1 MYRRTF
7 ARVDLAACQENV
19 KAVKRMLGS
28 ECKLLA
34 VVKADAYGHGQTHIA
49 RAAEQAGADWLGVAL
64 AEEGEILRGAGVQ
77 LPILILGPV
86 NEAGM
91 RVAVSHQLTLT
102 VFTKAQ
108 VDMAQQAAV
117 ACGKTAEVHIKLDT
131 GMNRIGVKSAEE
143 LQDLLAAL
151 EKAPDVRLTGC
162 FTHFADGGNPDTSFT
177 DSQLQRFR
185 EMLPL
190 LPEGCLTHA
199 AASSALM
206 RLDARFQMVR
216 IGIALYGYPMGS
228 YSEVVRPI
236 LQWEA
241 EITHIK
247 TVAPGEAVGY
257 GVTYRADRPLQV
269 ATIAA
274 GYGDGFSRRLSNLGQ
289 VLVGGKR
296 CPIIGRMCMDQC
308 MVDVT
313 GAGPVQVG
321 DSAVLLGRQGEA
333 QLLADEIAGWLGTI
347 PYEVLLCISPRVPR
361 VYIR

>member
-7 ARVDLAACQENV
+7 ARVDLACQENV
-19 KAVKRMLGS
+19 RERERERAVKRMLGS

-143 LQDLLAAL
+143 LEDLLAAL

-228 YSEVVRPI
+228 YSEGVRPI
-236 LQWEA
+236 LRWEA
-241 EITHIK
+241 ESPTSK
-247 TVAPGEAVGY
+247 PW
-257 GVTYRADRPLQV
+257 
-269 ATIAA
+269 
-274 GYGDGFSRRLSNLGQ
+274 RRGRRWAMASPTGQ
-289 VLVGGKR
+289 
-296 CPIIGRMCMDQC
+296 
-308 MVDVT
+308 T
-313 GAGPVQVG
+313 GLFRWP
-321 DSAVLLGRQGEA
+321 R
-333 QLLADEIAGWLGTI
+333 
-347 PYEVLLCISPRVPR
+347 SPRAMGMAFPAGCLTWGR
-361 VYIR
+361 CWWAASAAPSSAGCAWTSAWWT